1 MLIRNKR
8 RNNLLLNRRNH
19 LKKKMNNMMVES
31 KRKRRLPRKRAKRD
45 LQLPLITKMKTS
57 KTHLRVYSN
66 LMVVKMMMSMIQMLV
81 QEEILKARLAVV
93 DQMRTKKTLCQ
104 ISTMPIRMNQRL
116 NRCFKMT

>member
-1 MLIRNKR
+1 
-8 RNNLLLNRRNH
+8 
-19 LKKKMNNMMVES
+19 MMVES